1 MGNHAGCAV
10 LFLQRRHYTQ
20 LVSQLSDYQGK
31 ETRELIRAT
40 GKTKKSPQGYKKETA
55 KEPPA
60 HQSQSSNLDASK
72 RQARDNHDPL
82 EDSTPKFKDG
92 LYLQA
97 VRMLPRSSTLCYG
110 TRALEND
117 VLLPVLRMVVWH

>member
-1 MGNHAGCAV
+1 MGCREP
-10 LFLQRRHYTQ
+10 LCTTKP
-20 LVSQLSDYQGK
+20 LS
-31 ETRELIRAT
+31 EIA
-40 GKTKKSPQGYKKETA
+40 KSETA

-72 RQARDNHDPL
+72 GQARDNHDPL

-97 VRMLPRSSTLCYG
+97 VRMLPRSNTLYYG

-117 VLLPVLRMVVWH
+117 VSLQPVYDVTNSV